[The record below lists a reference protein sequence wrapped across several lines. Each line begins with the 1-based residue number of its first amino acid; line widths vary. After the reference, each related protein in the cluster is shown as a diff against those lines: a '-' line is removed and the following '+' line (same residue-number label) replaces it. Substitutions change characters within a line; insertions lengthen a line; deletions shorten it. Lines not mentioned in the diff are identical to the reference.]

1 LADKAVDDD
10 GDTIRIWI
18 MLTIAEKLGVLMRE
32 TGGVRQKTI
41 ISRQD
46 SLLGSTFD

>member
-1 LADKAVDDD
+1 
-10 GDTIRIWI
+10 

-32 TGGVRQKTI
+32 TGGVCQKKI

-46 SLLGSTFD
+46 SLLVSIFG